1 MNIVLL
7 IWQWYIHAVLP
18 GLTCYNTIIGN
29 SQYLS
34 VIALLY
40 CSTLGNALVTLF
52 QLFTLDH
59 WYDILRDL
67 IKVVDSITVK
77 IYIILWICIG
87 AFIFRNIFAG
97 IMGECIFNVIE
108 MFLDRRFQSPFWS
121 LTSQNRYPAIKNAW
135 FLISLKPFF
144 VVMNFQSIRNDFNQQ
159 VKQQTEALE
168 AEQMRVHLAEEL
180 ERQDRLHSRTR

>member
-1 MNIVLL
+1 
-7 IWQWYIHAVLP
+7 
-18 GLTCYNTIIGN
+18 
-29 SQYLS
+29 
-34 VIALLY
+34 
-40 CSTLGNALVTLF
+40 
-52 QLFTLDH
+52 
-59 WYDILRDL
+59 
-67 IKVVDSITVK
+67 
-77 IYIILWICIG
+77 
-87 AFIFRNIFAG
+87 
-97 IMGECIFNVIE
+97 MGECIFNVIE